1 MLSLLGLFLFYN
13 TWRSL
18 SQKHITYKNIRYTRA
33 DEPLFY
39 WLLTALS
46 LSIGLMC
53 TVLGVLFTLKT
64 IHSPDHP

>member
-1 MLSLLGLFLFYN
+1 MLSLFGLFLFFN
-13 TWRSL
+13 SGRSL
-18 SQKHITYKNIRYTRA
+18 SQKHITYKNIRYTR
-33 DEPLFY
+33 DHEPLFY